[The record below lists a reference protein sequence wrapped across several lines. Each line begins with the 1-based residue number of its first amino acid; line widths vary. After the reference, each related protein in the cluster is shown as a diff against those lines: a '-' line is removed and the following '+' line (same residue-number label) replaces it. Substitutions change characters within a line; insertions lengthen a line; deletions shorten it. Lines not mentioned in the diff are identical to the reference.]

1 MQTQVSRCD
10 HRHGDVT
17 ICMSTDLSVHPAK
30 YWRSWSETRRVCWC
44 GWYQSSP
51 LGLHCCLTDYT
62 HLWRSL
68 FLFTSL
74 HNWEASNVGVF
85 VSKWSQWAFIL
96 LTVYFW
102 VVLASKLW
110 KLMACA
116 IQVYLLSELI
126 FTYTML
132 MGSVSCS
139 SLSSYFWYWCLQF
152 VSVHSLV
159 NIRTGDFLFPCSFCA
174 NLSVFS
180 YLVSSLSF
188 FV

>member
-1 MQTQVSRCD
+1 MSLEAVWKKFCCESWKMQTQVSRCD
-10 HRHGDVT
+10 HIHGDVT
-17 ICMSTDLSVHPAK
+17 IYMPTDLSVRPAK
-30 YWRSWSETRRVCWC
+30 YRRSWSETRRVCWC

-116 IQVYLLSELI
+116 IQVYLLSELV
-126 FTYTML
+126 FTIYNAHGKCFL
-132 MGSVSCS
+132 LVSF
-139 SLSSYFWYWCLQF
+139 LLL
-152 VSVHSLV
+152 LV
-159 NIRTGDFLFPCSFCA
+159 
-174 NLSVFS
+174 
-180 YLVSSLSF
+180 LVSSVCLCTQTC
-188 FV
+188 